1 MSGSSDPYRAIFERL
16 VEKTRQKAEAKGQS
30 IEKRKPKPKLEKK
43 KCGRKKL
50 MLN

>member
-16 VEKTRQKAEAKGQS
+16 VEKTRQKAAAKGQS
-30 IEKRKPKPKLEKK
+30 IEKRKPKPPAERK
-43 KCGRKKL
+43 KCAKKKL